1 MKLNKNIL
9 RIIEN
14 NGFIISEIEKQNNGY
29 YAQLNQYTPEG
40 EDWWITIIFD
50 GTDSDFIKEIVNKA
64 QYFDIDEE
72 VEVLIPHR
80 GNGGCPN
87 SITALIEDAKWKER
101 KLSDLAVKFI
111 DWEWEKFNA
120 QLDRE

>member
-1 MKLNKNIL
+1 MELNKNIL

-72 VEVLIPHR
+72 VEVLIPCR
-80 GNGGCPN
+80 GEGGYPN

-101 KLSDLAVKFI
+101 KLSDLAVELI
-111 DWEWEKFNA
+111 DWQNT
-120 QLDRE
+120 